1 LESLSNL
8 LVACVSHNE
17 ASRLVPP
24 GLKPDA
30 SFADRGIRKKRPT
43 PKKTAMIQ
51 LAVSPTDIR

>member
-17 ASRLVPP
+17 ASKPVPP

-30 SFADRGIRKKRPT
+30 SFADRGVRKKRPT

-51 LAVSPTDIR
+51 LAINPTDIR